1 MSTWKPAHVV
11 VVGAGAMG
19 CLFGGLLKEG
29 GLNVTLVDVWR
40 EHVDAIHRD
49 GLRILG
55 YGGDRSIPVRAALSA
70 EGLPPADVVLV
81 QCKAHHTRAAVGASL
96 TLFGEETVAIS
107 FQNGLGNEKVIGEVV
122 GMERVLGGLTAQ
134 GASVES
140 PGVIRNYS
148 ELPSYIGEMG
158 GGSSERALRVAE
170 AFTAAGLPTHE
181 SEDIRREIWKKLMAN
196 LSLSPAS
203 ALADLSLDDVV
214 AVPELR
220 DVLFEA
226 VDEAAAVARASGIN
240 LENEE
245 AREVLHQLTGSG
257 GTGAN
262 KSSICRDIL
271 HKRPTEIDY
280 INGAVVRLGESL
292 GIPTPVNRVLVAAV
306 KALESKYAPGIN
318 ED

>member
-1 MSTWKPAHVV
+1 
-11 VVGAGAMG
+11 MG

-40 EHVDAIHRD
+40 EHVDAINRD

-55 YGGDRSIPVRAALSA
+55 YGGDRSIPIRAALTA
-70 EGLPPADVVLV
+70 EGLPAADVVLV

-96 TLFGEETVAIS
+96 NLFGDETVAIS
-107 FQNGLGNEKVIGEVV
+107 FQNGLGNEEVIGEVV

-148 ELPSYIGEMG
+148 ELPSYIGEMR

-306 KALESKYAPGIN
+306 KALESKYAPGID
-318 ED
+318 EA

>member
-1 MSTWKPAHVV
+1 MSTWKPDHIV

-40 EHVDAIHRD
+40 EHVDVIRRD
-49 GLRILG
+49 GLRMLG
-55 YGGDRSIPVRAALSA
+55 YGGDRSIPIRAALST

-81 QCKAHHTRAAVGASL
+81 QCKAHHTRSAVGAAL
-96 TLFGEETVAIS
+96 NLFGDDTVAIS
-107 FQNGLGNEKVIGEVV
+107 FQNGLRNEEVIGEVI

-134 GASVES
+134 GAGVES
-140 PGVIRNYS
+140 AGVIRNYS
-148 ELPSYIGEMG
+148 ELPSYIGEMR
-158 GGSSERALRVAE
+158 GGSSARARRIAE

-203 ALADLSLDDVV
+203 AMADLRLDDVME
-214 AVPELR
+214 VPELR
-220 DVLFEA
+220 EVLFDA
-226 VDEAAAVARASGIN
+226 IDEAAAVARAEGIR

-280 INGAVVRLGESL
+280 INGTVVRLGERH
-292 GIPTPVNRVLVAAV
+292 GIPTPVNRVFVAAV
-306 KALESKYAPGIN
+306 KALESKYAPGSD
-318 ED
+318 EE

>member
-1 MSTWKPAHVV
+1 MPTWKPGHLV

-40 EHVDAIHRD
+40 DHVDAINRD

-55 YGGDRSIPVRAALSA
+55 YGGDRSIPVRAALTA
-70 EGLPPADVVLV
+70 EGLPAADVVLV

-96 TLFGEETVAIS
+96 NLFGNETVAIS
-107 FQNGLGNEKVIGEVV
+107 FQNGLGNEEVIGEVV

-134 GASVES
+134 GASVEAV
-140 PGVIRNYS
+140 GVIRNYS

-158 GGSSERALRVAE
+158 GGSSRRALRVAE

-214 AVPELR
+214 GVPELR

-226 VDEAAAVARASGIN
+226 VDEAAAVARAAGIR

-245 AREVLHQLTGSG
+245 ARGGAPSAYRQRGNRREQVEHLPGHSPQAPDRDRLHQRRG
-257 GTGAN
+257 G
-262 KSSICRDIL
+262 
-271 HKRPTEIDY
+271 P
-280 INGAVVRLGESL
+280 LG
-292 GIPTPVNRVLVAAV
+292 
-306 KALESKYAPGIN
+306 
-318 ED
+318 

>member
-1 MSTWKPAHVV
+1 MPTWKPGHLV

-40 EHVDAIHRD
+40 DHVDAINRD

-55 YGGDRSIPVRAALSA
+55 YGGDRSIPVRAALTA
-70 EGLPPADVVLV
+70 EGLPAADVVLV

-96 TLFGEETVAIS
+96 NLFGNETVAIS
-107 FQNGLGNEKVIGEVV
+107 FQNGLGNEEVIGEVV

-134 GASVES
+134 GASVEAA
-140 PGVIRNYS
+140 GVIRNYS

-158 GGSSERALRVAE
+158 GGSSRRALRVAE

-214 AVPELR
+214 GVPELR

-226 VDEAAAVARASGIN
+226 VDEAAAVARAAGIR

-280 INGAVVRLGESL
+280 INGAVVRLGERH
-292 GIPTPVNRVLVAAV
+292 GIPTPVNRVFVAAV
-306 KALESKYAPGIN
+306 KALESKYAPGID
-318 ED
+318 EE